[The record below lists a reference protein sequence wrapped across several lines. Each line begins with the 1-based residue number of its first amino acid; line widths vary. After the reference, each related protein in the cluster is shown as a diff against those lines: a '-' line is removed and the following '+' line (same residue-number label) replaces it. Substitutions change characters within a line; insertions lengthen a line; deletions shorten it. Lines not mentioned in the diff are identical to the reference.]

1 MTKRILAAAL
11 GILLSGSAI
20 SWAEDDTSKSSPSGD
35 ISWHKFDD
43 ALVAAKASGKHIMV
57 DVYTDWCGWCKK
69 LDKETY
75 TDAAVL
81 KVLSESYVSAKI
93 KGDDANRRLKVRAQ
107 PTEEEGRTLLQI
119 VPTEEP
125 EISEKDLTRSQLRV
139 SGFPTILFFAS
150 DGRMITKLS
159 GFQKADAFAHIL
171 NFIKDDLYEVMT
183 YQDYLKSL
191 ESSAAPKEKS

>member
-1 MTKRILAAAL
+1 
-11 GILLSGSAI
+11 
-20 SWAEDDTSKSSPSGD
+20 
-35 ISWHKFDD
+35 
-43 ALVAAKASGKHIMV
+43 MV

-75 TDAAVL
+75 TDAAVV

-93 KGDDANRRLKVRAQ
+93 KGDDPNRRLKVRAQ
-107 PTEEEGRTLLQI
+107 PTTENGRTLLQI
-119 VPTEEP
+119 LPTDQP
-125 EISEKDLTRSQLRV
+125 QVSELDFTRSQLRIT
-139 SGFPTILFFAS
+139 GFPSILFFAP

-191 ESSAAPKEKS
+191 EGAATPKEKS

>member
-1 MTKRILAAAL
+1 MTNRILATAL
-11 GILLSGSAI
+11 GLLLCAPAGAR
-20 SWAEDDTSKSSPSGD
+20 AGDATESPSASGEVT
-35 ISWHKFDD
+35 WHKFDD
-43 ALVAAKASGKHIMV
+43 AIVTAKDQGKHIMV

-75 TDAAVL
+75 TDPAVL
-81 KVLSESYVSAKI
+81 QVLSESYVSAKI

-107 PTEEEGRTLLQI
+107 PTEENGHVLLQI
-119 VPTEEP
+119 VPTDEP
-125 EISEKDLTRSQLRV
+125 QISEKDFTRAQLRV
-139 SGFPTILFFAS
+139 TGFPTILFFAA

-159 GFQKADAFAHIL
+159 GFQKADAFTNIL

-191 ESSAAPKEKS
+191 EGVMKKEKS

>member
-1 MTKRILAAAL
+1 MTMRSLAAAM
-11 GILLSGSAI
+11 GILLSTSAVG
-20 SWAEDDTSKSSPSGD
+20 WADDATDPAPLTSEVT
-35 ISWHKFDD
+35 WHRFDD
-43 ALVAAKASGKHIMV
+43 AIVAAKASGKHIMV

-93 KGDDANRRLKVRAQ
+93 KGDDAHRRLKVRSQ
-107 PTEEEGRTLLQI
+107 PTQDEGRTLLQI
-119 VPTEEP
+119 LPTDSP
-125 EISEKDLTRSQLRV
+125 QISEKDFTRNQLRV
-139 SGFPTILFFAS
+139 TGFPTILFFAA

-159 GFQKADAFAHIL
+159 GFQKADAFANIL

-191 ESSAAPKEKS
+191 EGANATKEKS

>member
-1 MTKRILAAAL
+1 MNLRTLAAAAFAVCVL
-11 GILLSGSAI
+11 APGLA
-20 SWAEDDTSKSSPSGD
+20 ADEPAAPQPTEVK
-35 ISWHKFDD
+35 WHKFDD
-43 ALVAAKASGKHIMV
+43 AIVAAKASGKHIMV

-93 KGDDANRRLKVRAQ
+93 KGDDASRQLKVRAQ
-107 PTEEEGRTLLQI
+107 PVQEEGRTLLQV
-119 VPTEEP
+119 VPVDQP
-125 EISEKDLTRSQLRV
+125 AVSERDLTRGALKV
-139 SGFPTILFFAS
+139 SGFPTILFFGS

-159 GFQKADAFAHIL
+159 GFQRADEFTNIL
-171 NFIKDDLYEVMT
+171 NFVKDDLYEVMS

-191 ESSAAPKEKS
+191 EAKTTDKEKS

>member
-1 MTKRILAAAL
+1 MTTRIVAAAL
-11 GILLSGSAI
+11 GIILCASATGWADEATDASSASGKV
-20 SWAEDDTSKSSPSGD
+20 T
-35 ISWHKFDD
+35 WHKFDD
-43 ALVAAKASGKHIMV
+43 AIVRAKASGKHIMV

-75 TDAAVL
+75 TDATVL

-93 KGDDANRRLKVRAQ
+93 KGDDAGRRLKVRSQ
-107 PTEEEGRTLLQI
+107 STEENGRTLLQI
-119 VPTEEP
+119 VATDEP
-125 EISEKDLTRSQLRV
+125 QISEKDFTRSQLRV
-139 SGFPTILFFAS
+139 TGFPTILFFAA

-159 GFQKADAFAHIL
+159 GFQKADAFANIL

-191 ESSAAPKEKS
+191 EGATTTKEKS